1 MPPMEMIMNVK
12 SLKFAW
18 ELFMQTE
25 SSMLSL
31 KSISDGY
38 IGKSAFAPSPWAV
51 VVYSMRLADD

>member
-1 MPPMEMIMNVK
+1 MNVK
-12 SLKFAW
+12 SLQFAW

-51 VVYSMRLADD
+51 IVHSMRLADD